1 MLDGLLVRFDAFDHP
16 LLETMKQS
24 AMEENRTVFAAMQTE
39 QRIAQFDFTKSMI
52 ALHRLKK
59 SLSSWSDHIDSL
71 SDYPLFDESGIGD
84 LGDGGDDADDHH
96 HDHSGHIDDDDDEN
110 YPLSD
115 SIYSNV
121 SFVPGSSMNGIE
133 PSSFLSRS
141 NVRRAT
147 SYSAASDHP
156 GAGDRGGDDL
166 HLIGR
171 NPSVMSVE
179 STTSV
184 TSEVQS
190 TFSRLLS
197 QSNLL
202 KRGIGGSGIPI
213 PVALRDMANLVQK
226 PGDPYASSGSSVL
239 TNTLEQ
245 AILGGG
251 SSEPSHGASTGP
263 SVGAAGNL
271 SAAEM
276 IALSMKRQERDD
288 GFALPVF
295 QWAKRFY
302 RSLVAKFSLYFHQW
316 LEPLERQ
323 GDFLSHDLT
332 RFIRTP
338 MGISYLQLMD
348 VLVARGC
355 TFRLL
360 WREGVAC
367 RERIACLIRCVC
379 YYSIP
384 RRRRKSV
391 HHAGSR
397 DRETG
402 RQRRALLPERL
413 PLSEYEPCST
423 EPARARGFAPRQQ
436 QQPR

>member
-1 MLDGLLVRFDAFDHP
+1 MINMYRTLALATEPLNCSRVRLPTLRLPSVALSLVAGKPHEPDTCLLLWSLSHIALTLSIAQLLTMLDGLHVRFDAFDHP

-24 AMEENRTVFAAMQTE
+24 AIEENRAVSAALQTE
-39 QRIAQFDFTKSMI
+39 QRITQFDFTKSMI

-59 SLSSWSDHIDSL
+59 TLASWSDHIDSL
-71 SDYPLFDESGIGD
+71 SDYPLFDDGALGD
-84 LGDGGDDADDHH
+84 LVDGELG
-96 HDHSGHIDDDDDEN
+96 GGDDDDDEHN
-110 YPLSD
+110 ALSD
-115 SIYSNV
+115 SMYSTA
-121 SFVPGSSMNGIE
+121 SFVPGSSMPGVE
-133 PSSFLSRS
+133 PPSSSSYLSRS
-141 NVRRAT
+141 NIRRPT
-147 SYSAASDHP
+147 GGSYSMASEHASVVAP
-156 GAGDRGGDDL
+156 TGDDL
-166 HLIGR
+166 HAVMR
-171 NPSVMSVE
+171 TASVMSVE
-179 STTSV
+179 SVASTA

-202 KRGIGGSGIPI
+202 KRGLGGSAVPI
-213 PVALRDMANLVQK
+213 PVALRDMANLVQRS
-226 PGDPYASSGSSVL
+226 GDPYASSGSSVL

-245 AILGGG
+245 AILGG
-251 SSEPSHGASTGP
+251 SSGEPSHTTSTAPSGGAGGP
-263 SVGAAGNL
+263 L

-348 VLVARGC
+348 VLLARGC
-355 TFRLL
+355 
-360 WREGVAC
+360 AC
-367 RERIACLIRCVC
+367 AV
-379 YYSIP
+379 
-384 RRRRKSV
+384 
-391 HHAGSR
+391 
-397 DRETG
+397 
-402 RQRRALLPERL
+402 
-413 PLSEYEPCST
+413 
-423 EPARARGFAPRQQ
+423 
-436 QQPR
+436 